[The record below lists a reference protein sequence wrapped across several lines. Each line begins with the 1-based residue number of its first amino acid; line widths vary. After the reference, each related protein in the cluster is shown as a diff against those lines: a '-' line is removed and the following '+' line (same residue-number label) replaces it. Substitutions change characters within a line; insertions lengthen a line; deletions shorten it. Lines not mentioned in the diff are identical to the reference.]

1 MIWRILFGIV
11 VALGVGAAVY
21 LMTPEG
27 RQLLDRVQINATR
40 TEHVALWR
48 AGRSLPGT
56 PDLAK
61 LDERLA
67 AKGVKVGDPVFMR
80 IFKLE
85 SKLEL
90 WMAKDDGTFVRVA
103 TYPICFWSGRLG
115 PKQQE
120 GDLQAP
126 EGYYTVDASQLNPNS
141 RWHRSFNLGFPNSF
155 DKAQGRTGSYLMVHG
170 GCASI
175 GCYAMTND
183 VVDEIWK
190 LVTAAL
196 ENGQE
201 RFAVLALPFRMTDD
215 NMRKREGYP
224 WRDFWADLA
233 QGDEIFEKTHV
244 PPKASVCDGR
254 YAFAPGDAGETVP
267 MVEEGCPGP
276 LAVRQ

>member
-1 MIWRILFGIV
+1 MIWRILFGV
-11 VALGVGAAVY
+11 LVALGIGAAVY
-21 LMTPEG
+21 LMTTDG

-40 TEHVALWR
+40 AEHVALWS
-48 AGRSLPGT
+48 AGRPLPGT

-61 LDERLA
+61 LDDRLA
-67 AKGVKVGDPVFMR
+67 AKGVKVGDPVFIR

-90 WMAKDDGTFVRVA
+90 WMARNDGRYVRIG

-126 EGYYTVDASQLNPNS
+126 EGYYTVDSSQLNPNS
-141 RWHRSFNLGFPNSF
+141 RWHRSFNLGFPNTF

-201 RFAVLALPFRMTDD
+201 RFAVLALPFRMTED
-215 NMRKREGYP
+215 NLRKRDGYA
-224 WRDFWADLA
+224 WREFWADLA
-233 QGDEIFEKTHV
+233 RADGIFEKTHV
-244 PPKASVCDGR
+244 QPKASVCDGR
-254 YAFAPGDAGETVP
+254 YSFAPGEAGEPVP
-267 MVEEGCPGP
+267 AVEEGCPGS
-276 LAVRQ
+276 LAKAQ

>member
-1 MIWRILFGIV
+1 
-11 VALGVGAAVY
+11 
-21 LMTPEG
+21 MTPEG
-27 RQLLDRVQINATR
+27 RQLLDRIRINATR
-40 TEHVALWR
+40 TEHVALWG
-48 AGRSLPGT
+48 AGRKLPGT
-56 PDLAK
+56 PDLDK

-67 AKGVKVGDPVFMR
+67 EKGVKVGDPIFIR

-90 WMAKDDGTFVRVA
+90 WMAKDGGTDDGSYVHVA

-126 EGYYTVDASQLNPNS
+126 EGYYTVNEGQLNPNS
-141 RWHRSFNLGFPNSF
+141 RWHRSFNLGFPNTF

-170 GCASI
+170 GCASV
-175 GCYAMTND
+175 GCYAMTNA
-183 VVDEIWK
+183 VVDELWQ
-190 LVTAAL
+190 LVKAAL
-196 ENGQE
+196 ENGQP

-224 WRDFWADLA
+224 WRAFWADLA
-233 QGDEIFEKTHV
+233 RGDALFEKTHI

-254 YAFAPGDAGETVP
+254 YAFASGEKGEPVP
-267 MVEEGCPGP
+267 EVEEGCPGP
-276 LAVRQ
+276 LATAD